1 MVCFKGILKLRMN
14 QMKVAQDFKST
25 SDFVVVDIETTGLRC
40 KEDDIIEISAVKVE
54 NDEIVDEFSSL
65 VHTDKEI
72 SPFIYNLTGISSSML
87 GNADDISTVLCELF
101 DFMGDAVI
109 VGHNIGFDMRFISWN
124 SQLLFGEKPSNRTL
138 DSLQFSKEVLPSLES
153 HKLSFLKQYFDING
167 ASHRALDD
175 CRTTYE
181 LVEILKSKI

>member
-72 SPFIYNLTGISSSML
+72 SPFIYSLTGISNSML
-87 GNADDISTVLCELF
+87 GNADDI
-101 DFMGDAVI
+101 
-109 VGHNIGFDMRFISWN
+109 
-124 SQLLFGEKPSNRTL
+124 
-138 DSLQFSKEVLPSLES
+138 
-153 HKLSFLKQYFDING
+153 
-167 ASHRALDD
+167 
-175 CRTTYE
+175 
-181 LVEILKSKI
+181 